1 MSKALYVLIVE
12 DSESDAAMVVRLLR
26 KAGYDV
32 HDQRVESA
40 DQMQAALEKQAWDVV
55 IADYSLPQF
64 DAPAALALLQQS
76 GLDIPFIV
84 VSGTIG
90 EETAVTMMKAGAH
103 DYLMKNKLTRLAP
116 AVEREMREAQTRR
129 ERKRMEQALR
139 ESEARYRAFTESAI
153 DAIITADSK
162 GNIVSWNR
170 GVQQIFGFDAAEM
183 LGQPLV
189 RIMPVR
195 YHDSYQGRMWSTDDK
210 GDPGFTGKTVE
221 LYGSRKDGSEVPLEL
236 SHAEWETVQGKF
248 FTSILRDITERKRV
262 EGQVQ
267 RQIKRLVALRTIDT
281 AITSGFDLRVT
292 LGILLEQAI
301 TQLSVDTVDI
311 LLLNTH
317 TQTLDYAAGRGYHS
331 SALQNTHLRV
341 GEGYAGCAAL
351 ERHAVHVPNI
361 IEGGG
366 DLAHAPLLKDEA
378 FLAYYGAP
386 LIAKGQVKGVLEIL
400 NRTPLDLDDEWM
412 TFLEMLTNQAA
423 ITVDNLELFDRL
435 QRSNIELVLAYDT
448 TLEGWSQ
455 ALDLR
460 DKESENHSQRVTEM
474 TLRLAQAMGLNGEEL
489 VHIRR
494 GALLHD
500 IGKLG
505 IPDNILLKP
514 DMLTEEE
521 RVVIQ
526 RHPVYAYE
534 WLSPI
539 TYLRLALDI
548 PYCHHEKWDG
558 SGYPRGLKGKAIPLA
573 ARIFAIVDVW
583 DALHSGRTYRPA
595 WPTEK
600 VREHI
605 RSLSGTDFDPQVV
618 EAFFKVMQGDGL
630 PSHIDNL
637 SLDDIIAPCYYD
649 FKG

>member
-1 MSKALYVLIVE
+1 MSKPLHVLIVE
-12 DSESDAAMVVRLLR
+12 DSESDAAMVVHLLR

-55 IADYSLPQF
+55 ISDYSLPQF
-64 DAPAALALLQQS
+64 DAPAALALLQQT

-90 EETAVTMMKAGAH
+90 EETAVTMMKTGTH
-103 DYLMKNKLTRLAP
+103 DYFMKNKLARLAP
-116 AVEREMREAQTRR
+116 AVEREIREAQMRQ
-129 ERKRMEQALR
+129 ERKRGEEALR
-139 ESEARYRAFTESAI
+139 ESEARYRAFTESAM
-153 DAIITADSK
+153 DAIITANSK

-170 GVQQIFGFDAAEM
+170 GAQQIFGYNTSEM
-183 LGQPLV
+183 FGQPLV

-221 LYGSRKDGSEVPLEL
+221 LYGLRKDGSEVPLEL
-236 SHAEWETVQGKF
+236 SHAEWETGQGKF

-292 LGILLEQAI
+292 LGILLEQAT
-301 TQLSVDTVDI
+301 TQLGVDTVDI
-311 LLLNTH
+311 LLLNAH

-361 IEGGG
+361 IEAGG
-366 DLAHAPLLKDEA
+366 DLAHVPPLEDEA
-378 FLAYYGAP
+378 FLAYYGVP

-423 ITVDNLELFDRL
+423 ITIDNLELFDRL

-514 DMLTEEE
+514 DVLTQEE

-548 PYCHHEKWDG
+548 PYCHHENWDG

-583 DALHSGRTYRPA
+583 DALHSDRTYRPA

-605 RSLSGTDFDPQVV
+605 RSLSGIDFDPQVV

-630 PSHIDNL
+630 PSYIDNL
-637 SLDDIIAPCYYD
+637 SLDDIIAPCFD
-649 FKG
+649 LSR

>member
-1 MSKALYVLIVE
+1 MSKPLYVLIVE
-12 DSESDAAMVVRLLR
+12 DSESDAAMIFRLLR
-26 KAGYDV
+26 KADYDV
-32 HDQRVESA
+32 HGERVESA
-40 DQMQAALEKQAWDVV
+40 DQMQAALEKQAWSVV

-64 DAPAALALLQQS
+64 DAPAALALLQQT

-90 EETAVTMMKAGAH
+90 EETAVTTMKAGAH

-116 AVEREMREAQTRR
+116 AVEREIREAQTRR

-139 ESEARYRAFTESAI
+139 ESEARYRAFIDSAI

-162 GNIVSWNR
+162 GNIVSWNH
-170 GVQQIFGFDAAEM
+170 GAQQIFGYNTSEM

-195 YHDSYQGRMWSTDDK
+195 YHDPYQGRMWSTDDK
-210 GDPGFTGKTVE
+210 GDAGFTGKTVE
-221 LYGSRKDGSEVPLEL
+221 LYGLRKDGSEVPLEL

-262 EGQVQ
+262 EAQVQ

-292 LGILLEQAI
+292 LGILLEQAT

-311 LLLNTH
+311 LLLNAH
-317 TQTLDYAAGRGYHS
+317 TQTLDYTAGRGYHS

-361 IEGGG
+361 IEAGG

-400 NRTPLDLDDEWM
+400 NRTPLDLNDEWM

-423 ITVDNLELFDRL
+423 ITIDNLELFDRL

-514 DMLTEEE
+514 DVLTEEE
-521 RVVIQ
+521 RVMIQ

-539 TYLRLALDI
+539 TYLRLSLDI
-548 PYCHHEKWDG
+548 PYCHHENWDG

-583 DALHSGRTYRPA
+583 DALHSDRTYRPA

-618 EAFFKVMQGDGL
+618 EAFFKVMQGDWATK
-630 PSHIDNL
+630 S
-637 SLDDIIAPCYYD
+637 Y
-649 FKG
+649 

>member
-1 MSKALYVLIVE
+1 MSKPLHVLIVE
-12 DSESDAAMVVRLLR
+12 DSESDAAMDVHLLR

-64 DAPAALALLQQS
+64 DAPAALALLQQT

-90 EETAVTMMKAGAH
+90 EETAVTTMKTGAH

-116 AVEREMREAQTRR
+116 TVERELRDAQTRR
-129 ERKRMEQALR
+129 ERKRGEEALR
-139 ESEARYRAFTESAI
+139 ESEGRYRAFTESAM

-170 GVQQIFGFDAAEM
+170 GAQQIFGYNTSEM

-221 LYGSRKDGSEVPLEL
+221 LYGLRKDGSEVPLEL

-248 FTSILRDITERKRV
+248 FTAILRDITERKRV
-262 EGQVQ
+262 EAQVQ

-292 LGILLEQAI
+292 LGILLEQAT

-311 LLLNTH
+311 LLLNAH

-361 IEGGG
+361 IEAGG

-423 ITVDNLELFDRL
+423 ITIDNLELFDRL
-435 QRSNIELVLAYDT
+435 QHSNIELVLAYDT

-474 TLRLAQAMGLNGEEL
+474 TLRLAQAMGLSGEEL

-500 IGKLG
+500 IGKMG

-514 DMLTEEE
+514 DVLTEEE
-521 RVVIQ
+521 WVVIQ

-583 DALHSGRTYRPA
+583 DALHSDRPYRPA

-600 VREHI
+600 VHEHI
-605 RSLSGTDFDPQVV
+605 RSLSGTHFDPQVV
-618 EAFFKVMQGDGL
+618 EAFFKMMQGDWATK
-630 PSHIDNL
+630 S
-637 SLDDIIAPCYYD
+637 Y
-649 FKG
+649 

>member
-1 MSKALYVLIVE
+1 MSKPLHVLIVE

-32 HDQRVESA
+32 HGQRVESA
-40 DQMQAALEKQAWDVV
+40 GQMQAALEKQAWDVV

-64 DAPAALALLQQS
+64 DAPAALALLQQT

-90 EETAVTMMKAGAH
+90 EETAVTTMKAGAH
-103 DYLMKNKLTRLAP
+103 DYFMKNKLTRLAP
-116 AVEREMREAQTRR
+116 AVEREIREAQMRQ
-129 ERKRMEQALR
+129 ERKRGEEALR
-139 ESEARYRAFTESAI
+139 ESEARYHAFTESAI

-162 GNIVSWNR
+162 GNIVGWNR
-170 GVQQIFGFDAAEM
+170 GAQQIFGYNTSEM

-195 YHDSYQGRMWSTDDK
+195 YHDPYQGRMWSTDDK
-210 GDPGFTGKTVE
+210 GDAGFTVKIVE
-221 LYGSRKDGSEVPLEL
+221 LYGLRKDGSEVPLEL

-262 EGQVQ
+262 EAQVQ

-311 LLLNTH
+311 LLLNAH
-317 TQTLDYAAGRGYHS
+317 TQTLDYAAGLGYHS

-361 IEGGG
+361 IEAGS
-366 DLAHAPLLKDEA
+366 DLAHAPLLKDEP
-378 FLAYYGAP
+378 FLAYYGAS

-400 NRTPLDLDDEWM
+400 NRTPLDLDDEWK

-514 DMLTEEE
+514 DVLTEEE

-583 DALHSGRTYRPA
+583 DALHSDRTYRPA

-618 EAFFKVMQGDGL
+618 EAFFKVMQGDWATK
-630 PSHIDNL
+630 S
-637 SLDDIIAPCYYD
+637 Y
-649 FKG
+649 